1 MPGRAQGS
9 LVLSDDERQ
18 TLVRW
23 TRRATSSQALAMRAR
38 IVLACA
44 DGTPN
49 TRVAAQLGVSRDML
63 GKWRS
68 RFIAKRLVVLAVDEK
83 SQMQAL
89 DRTAPVLPMMPA
101 APARQTH
108 DYVRHGTTSL
118 FAALDIA

>member
-1 MPGRAQGS
+1 MPGKAQGS

-49 TRVAAQLGVSRDML
+49 VRVAAQLGVSRDMV

-68 RFIAKRLVVLAVDEK
+68 RFVAKRLEGL
-83 SQMQAL
+83 SGPP
-89 DRTAPVLPMMPA
+89 RPRAPRQLTRDAGGAGGGPSPGGPA
-101 APARQTH
+101 
-108 DYVRHGTTSL
+108 
-118 FAALDIA
+118 